1 MDIKVFLNNFREAF
15 GEKVDF
21 PIVFWF
27 SDHSVNPVDKI
38 GCRHLSVRF
47 GVLLRRDTSVIENSR
62 GGKRTFIGF
71 FDPSVRPYFEP
82 DILSFMILLSRFR
95 EMYDTMR
102 SCCLFD
108 THAWGKVKARME

>member
-15 GEKVDF
+15 GEKVDL

-47 GVLLRRDTSVIENSR
+47 GVLLRRDTSR
-62 GGKRTFIGF
+62 YGKQPGRQAHFYRIFRSFGTSLFRTG
-71 FDPSVRPYFEP
+71 YFK
-82 DILSFMILLSRFR
+82 F
-95 EMYDTMR
+95 YDTVV
-102 SCCLFD
+102 
-108 THAWGKVKARME
+108 AVP